1 MKPSF
6 SNATFKLSHLE
17 LSTLPEP
24 VPPYTMFT
32 ADVEN
37 KLTLAPSAKGR
48 VLSTFVKRDA
58 PSASTCFTRA
68 APAAVLSSS
77 VAKSPSK

>member
-1 MKPSF
+1 M
-6 SNATFKLSHLE
+6 SHLE

-32 ADVEN
+32 EDVEN
-37 KLTLAPSAKGR
+37 KLTLEPSANGR
-48 VLSTFVKRDA
+48 ALFSFVKRDA
-58 PSASTCFTRA
+58 PSASTCFTSA

-77 VAKSPSK
+77 VAKSPS